1 MEKKKLAGTLVG
13 LVLALIAGTAY
24 AIPTNTQTEF
34 LVNGAS
40 VLADGIDP
48 GTGLGTRSFTFT
60 QAGSYNVRAFF
71 DLDLSLNT
79 TGFSNE
85 YGQLFN
91 GSSIKSGQSWEVDE
105 PGYWIGDIYHNF
117 NGAGFDNTL
126 GTGDVATDQFP
137 DDVAVGLGW
146 QFTLAEG
153 EMASLYFTASDLAP
167 TVDLLYLGQFEAWGF
182 NDPVYFYSD
191 LVIEPAGPA
200 PIPEPS
206 TFVLLGSAL
215 VGLGLYA
222 RRRRVN

>member
-1 MEKKKLAGTLVG
+1 MEKNRCIGIVAG
-13 LVLALIAGTAY
+13 LVLLLSAVTAQAL
-24 AIPTNTQTEF
+24 PTNTQTEF

-40 VLADGIDP
+40 ALADGIDS

-71 DLDLSLNT
+71 DLDLSLYT

-105 PGYWIGDIYHNF
+105 PGYWIGDLYSNF

-126 GTGDVATDQFP
+126 GTGGVTTDQFP

-153 EMASLYFTASDLAP
+153 EMASLYFTASDMAP
-167 TVDLLYLGQFEAWGF
+167 TADLLYLAQLEAWGL
-182 NDPVYFYSD
+182 NDPVYFYTD

-215 VGLGLYA
+215 AGLGLYA
-222 RRRRVN
+222 RRRRAN